1 MSEVE
6 FKVVES
12 NGINI
17 RLAMMGEGP
26 LVIFCH
32 GWPESWYSYRHQLPV
47 VAKAGFKA
55 VAYDVRGYG
64 ESDKPHEIE
73 AYTMRNMTDDVVG
86 IIDALG
92 YETAI
97 TIGHDWG
104 GPIALNTAALN
115 EDRITATG
123 TLSVPFMGRGP
134 MPTLDLWKEIYQ
146 DRFFYQLYFQK
157 EGIAEKEFESDLSKA
172 LFMTYTNSDGRG
184 MKFNLEKGKSG
195 LVPEK
200 TKDSTFLEG
209 MEVFEDFPN
218 LNIGSMEARASW
230 VPFFMER
237 LDEEWN
243 WRGAAEAP
251 KVTSL
256 PSNYFHNGRI
266 YVCCEP
272 DEALLPTVMEFVG
285 EDWFMY
291 ASDYPHPDSEFPESL
306 EYLRNREDMDDI
318 KKNKIIRENAIR
330 FYGLD
335 QSA

>member
-1 MSEVE
+1 MENVE
-6 FKVVES
+6 FKIVES

-32 GWPESWYSYRHQLPV
+32 GWPESWYSYRYQLPA
-47 VAKAGFKA
+47 VADAGFKA

-73 AYTMRNMTDDVVG
+73 AYTMRNMTNDVVG

-92 YETAI
+92 YDTAI

-115 EDRITATG
+115 EDRISATG
-123 TLSVPFMGRGP
+123 TLSVPFTGRGP
-134 MPTLDLWKEIYQ
+134 MPTLDLWKEIYK

-157 EGIAEKEFESDLSKA
+157 EGVAEEEFESDLSRA

-184 MKFNLEKGKSG
+184 MKFNFEKSQSG

-209 MEVFEDFPN
+209 MEMFEDFPN
-218 LNIGSMEARASW
+218 WFTKEDLDYFVSQFEISGLRGPFNRYRAQNIDWHEIPELEGKILEQPAFFVTGTLDPVNFF
-230 VPFFMER
+230 VPSDQSLTDRIKPNYKNLLFV
-237 LDEEWN
+237 EELEGIGHWTQQ
-243 WRGAAEAP
+243 EAP
-251 KVTSL
+251 EEVNSFIIDFLNKVS
-256 PSNYFHNGRI
+256 
-266 YVCCEP
+266 
-272 DEALLPTVMEFVG
+272 
-285 EDWFMY
+285 
-291 ASDYPHPDSEFPESL
+291 
-306 EYLRNREDMDDI
+306 
-318 KKNKIIRENAIR
+318 
-330 FYGLD
+330 
-335 QSA
+335 

>member
-73 AYTMRNMTDDVVG
+73 AYSMRNMTNDVIG
-86 IIDALG
+86 IIDALD
-92 YETAI
+92 YDTAI

-157 EGIAEKEFESDLSKA
+157 EGIAEEEFESDLAKA

-184 MKFNLEKGKSG
+184 MKFNFEKGQSG

-209 MEVFEDFPN
+209 MEMFEDFPN
-218 LNIGSMEARASW
+218 WFTKEDLDYFVSQFEISGLRGPFNRYRAQNIDWHEIPELEGKILEQPAFFVTGTLDPVNFF
-230 VPFFMER
+230 VPSDQSLTDRIKPNYKNLLFA
-237 LDEEWN
+237 EELEGIGHWTQQ
-243 WRGAAEAP
+243 EAP
-251 KVTSL
+251 EKVNS
-256 PSNYFHNGRI
+256 FI
-266 YVCCEP
+266 
-272 DEALLPTVMEFVG
+272 
-285 EDWFMY
+285 
-291 ASDYPHPDSEFPESL
+291 
-306 EYLRNREDMDDI
+306 
-318 KKNKIIRENAIR
+318 
-330 FYGLD
+330 LD
-335 QSA
+335 FLKRVS

>member
-1 MSEVE
+1 MPEVE
-6 FKVVES
+6 FKIIES

-32 GWPESWYSYRHQLPV
+32 GWPESWYSYRHQLPA

-73 AYTMRNMTDDVVG
+73 AYTMRNMTNDVIG

-92 YETAI
+92 YDTAI

-123 TLSVPFMGRGP
+123 TLSVPFTGRGP
-134 MPTLDLWKEIYQ
+134 MPTLDLWKEIYK

-157 EGIAEKEFESDLSKA
+157 EGIAEEEFESDLSKA
-172 LFMTYTNSDGRG
+172 LFITYTNSDGRG
-184 MKFNLEKGKSG
+184 MQKNLEKGQSG

-209 MEVFEDFPN
+209 MEVFEDFPGWFSKEDLEYFVSQFEISGLRGPFN
-218 LNIGSMEARASW
+218 RYRAQNIDWHEIPELEGKILEQPAFFVTGTLDPVNFF
-230 VPFFMER
+230 VPSDQTLIDRIGPNYKDLLFA
-237 LDEEWN
+237 EELEGIGHWTQQ
-243 WRGAAEAP
+243 EAP
-251 KVTSL
+251 EEVNNFILNFLKKVS
-256 PSNYFHNGRI
+256 
-266 YVCCEP
+266 
-272 DEALLPTVMEFVG
+272 
-285 EDWFMY
+285 
-291 ASDYPHPDSEFPESL
+291 
-306 EYLRNREDMDDI
+306 
-318 KKNKIIRENAIR
+318 
-330 FYGLD
+330 
-335 QSA
+335 

>member
-1 MSEVE
+1 MENVE
-6 FKVVES
+6 FKIVKS

-32 GWPESWYSYRHQLPV
+32 GWPESWYSYRYQLPA
-47 VAKAGFKA
+47 VADAGFKA

-73 AYTMRNMTDDVVG
+73 AYTMRNMTNDVVG

-92 YETAI
+92 YDTAI

-115 EDRITATG
+115 EDRISATG
-123 TLSVPFMGRGP
+123 TLSVPFTGRGP
-134 MPTLDLWKEIYQ
+134 MPTLDLWKEIYK

-157 EGIAEKEFESDLSKA
+157 EGVAEEEFESDLSRA

-184 MKFNLEKGKSG
+184 MKFNFEKSQSG

-209 MEVFEDFPN
+209 MEMFEDFPN
-218 LNIGSMEARASW
+218 WFTKEDLDYFVSQFEISGLRGPLNRYRAQNIDWHEIPELEGKILEQPAFFITGTLDPVNFFVPSDQSLTDRIKPNYKNLLFAEELEGIGHW
-230 VPFFMER
+230 TQQ
-237 LDEEWN
+237 
-243 WRGAAEAP
+243 EAP
-251 KVTSL
+251 EEVNSFIIDFL
-256 PSNYFHNGRI
+256 
-266 YVCCEP
+266 
-272 DEALLPTVMEFVG
+272 
-285 EDWFMY
+285 
-291 ASDYPHPDSEFPESL
+291 
-306 EYLRNREDMDDI
+306 NRV
-318 KKNKIIRENAIR
+318 
-330 FYGLD
+330 
-335 QSA
+335 S

>member
-1 MSEVE
+1 MENVE
-6 FKVVES
+6 FKIVKS

-32 GWPESWYSYRHQLPV
+32 GWPESWYSYRYQLPA
-47 VAKAGFKA
+47 VADAGFKA

-73 AYTMRNMTDDVVG
+73 AYTMRNMTNDVVG

-92 YETAI
+92 YDTAI

-115 EDRITATG
+115 EDRISATG
-123 TLSVPFMGRGP
+123 TLSVPFTGRGP
-134 MPTLDLWKEIYQ
+134 MPTLDLWKEIYK

-157 EGIAEKEFESDLSKA
+157 EGVAEEEFESDLSRA

-184 MKFNLEKGKSG
+184 MKFNFEKGQSG

-209 MEVFEDFPN
+209 MEMFEDFPN
-218 LNIGSMEARASW
+218 WFTKEDLDYFVSQFEISGLRGPFNRYRAQNIDWHEIPELEGKILEQPAFFITGTLDPVNFF
-230 VPFFMER
+230 VPSDQSLTDRIKPNYKNLLFA
-237 LDEEWN
+237 EELEGIGHWTQQ
-243 WRGAAEAP
+243 EAP
-251 KVTSL
+251 EEVNNFILNFLEKVS
-256 PSNYFHNGRI
+256 
-266 YVCCEP
+266 
-272 DEALLPTVMEFVG
+272 
-285 EDWFMY
+285 
-291 ASDYPHPDSEFPESL
+291 
-306 EYLRNREDMDDI
+306 
-318 KKNKIIRENAIR
+318 
-330 FYGLD
+330 
-335 QSA
+335 

>member
-1 MSEVE
+1 MENVE
-6 FKVVES
+6 FKIVES

-32 GWPESWYSYRHQLPV
+32 GWPESWYSYRYQLPA
-47 VAKAGFKA
+47 VADAGFKA

-73 AYTMRNMTDDVVG
+73 AYTMRNMTNDVVG

-92 YETAI
+92 YDTAI

-115 EDRITATG
+115 EDRISATG
-123 TLSVPFMGRGP
+123 TLSVPFTGRGP
-134 MPTLDLWKEIYQ
+134 MPTLDLWKEIYK

-157 EGIAEKEFESDLSKA
+157 EGVAEEEFESDLSRA

-184 MKFNLEKGKSG
+184 MKFNFEKSQSG

-209 MEVFEDFPN
+209 MEMFEDFPN
-218 LNIGSMEARASW
+218 WFTKEDLDYFVSQFEISGLRGPFNRYRAQNIDWHEIPELEGKILEQPAFFVTGTLDPVNFF
-230 VPFFMER
+230 VPSDQSLTDRIKPNYKNLLFA
-237 LDEEWN
+237 EELEGIGHWTQQ
-243 WRGAAEAP
+243 EAP
-251 KVTSL
+251 EEVNALILDFLSKV
-256 PSNYFHNGRI
+256 
-266 YVCCEP
+266 
-272 DEALLPTVMEFVG
+272 
-285 EDWFMY
+285 
-291 ASDYPHPDSEFPESL
+291 
-306 EYLRNREDMDDI
+306 
-318 KKNKIIRENAIR
+318 
-330 FYGLD
+330 
-335 QSA
+335 

>member
-73 AYTMRNMTDDVVG
+73 AYSMRNMTNDVIG
-86 IIDALG
+86 IIDALD
-92 YETAI
+92 YDTAI

-157 EGIAEKEFESDLSKA
+157 EGIAEEEFESDLAKA

-184 MKFNLEKGKSG
+184 MKFNFEKGQSG

-209 MEVFEDFPN
+209 MEMFEDFPN
-218 LNIGSMEARASW
+218 WFTKEDLDYFVSQFEISGLRGPFNRYRAQNIDWHEIPELEGKILEQPAFFVTGTLDPVNFF
-230 VPFFMER
+230 VPSDQSLTDRIKPNYKNLLFA
-237 LDEEWN
+237 EELEGIGHWTQQ
-243 WRGAAEAP
+243 EAP
-251 KVTSL
+251 EEVNNFILNFLEKVS
-256 PSNYFHNGRI
+256 
-266 YVCCEP
+266 
-272 DEALLPTVMEFVG
+272 
-285 EDWFMY
+285 
-291 ASDYPHPDSEFPESL
+291 
-306 EYLRNREDMDDI
+306 
-318 KKNKIIRENAIR
+318 
-330 FYGLD
+330 
-335 QSA
+335 

>member
-32 GWPESWYSYRHQLPV
+32 GWPESWYSYRYQLPA
-47 VAKAGFKA
+47 VADAGFKA

-73 AYTMRNMTDDVVG
+73 AYTMRNMTNDVVG

-92 YETAI
+92 YDTAI

-115 EDRITATG
+115 EDRISATG

-134 MPTLDLWKEIYQ
+134 MPTLDLWKEIYK

-157 EGIAEKEFESDLSKA
+157 EGIAEEEFESDLSRA

-184 MKFNLEKGKSG
+184 MKFNFEKSQSG

-209 MEVFEDFPN
+209 MEIFEDFPN
-218 LNIGSMEARASW
+218 WFTKEDLDYFVSQFEISGLRGPFNRYRAQNIDWHEIPELEGKILEQPAFFVTGTLDPVNFF
-230 VPFFMER
+230 VPSDQSLVDRIGPNYKNLIFA
-237 LDEEWN
+237 EELEGVGHWTQQ
-243 WRGAAEAP
+243 EAP
-251 KVTSL
+251 EEVNTFILNFLKKVS
-256 PSNYFHNGRI
+256 
-266 YVCCEP
+266 
-272 DEALLPTVMEFVG
+272 
-285 EDWFMY
+285 
-291 ASDYPHPDSEFPESL
+291 
-306 EYLRNREDMDDI
+306 
-318 KKNKIIRENAIR
+318 
-330 FYGLD
+330 
-335 QSA
+335 

>member
-1 MSEVE
+1 MENVE
-6 FKVVES
+6 FKIVES

-32 GWPESWYSYRHQLPV
+32 GWPESWYSYRYQLPA
-47 VAKAGFKA
+47 VADAGFKA

-73 AYTMRNMTDDVVG
+73 AYTMRNMTNDVVG

-92 YETAI
+92 YDTAI

-115 EDRITATG
+115 EDRISATG

-134 MPTLDLWKEIYQ
+134 MPTLDLWKEIYK

-157 EGIAEKEFESDLSKA
+157 EGVAEEEFESDLSRA

-184 MKFNLEKGKSG
+184 MKFNFEKSQSG

-209 MEVFEDFPN
+209 MEMFEDFPN
-218 LNIGSMEARASW
+218 WFTKEDLDYFVSQFEISGLRGPFNRYRAQNIDWHEIPELEGKILEQPAFFVTGSLDPVNFF
-230 VPFFMER
+230 VPSDQSLTDRIKPNYKNLLFA
-237 LDEEWN
+237 EELEGIGHWTQQ
-243 WRGAAEAP
+243 EAP
-251 KVTSL
+251 EKVNS
-256 PSNYFHNGRI
+256 FI
-266 YVCCEP
+266 
-272 DEALLPTVMEFVG
+272 
-285 EDWFMY
+285 
-291 ASDYPHPDSEFPESL
+291 
-306 EYLRNREDMDDI
+306 
-318 KKNKIIRENAIR
+318 
-330 FYGLD
+330 LD
-335 QSA
+335 FLKRVS

>member
-1 MSEVE
+1 MKEIE
-6 FKVVES
+6 FEFVKS

-32 GWPESWYSYRHQLPV
+32 GWPESWYSYRYQLPA
-47 VAKAGFKA
+47 VADAGFKA

-73 AYTMRNMTDDVVG
+73 AYSMRNMTNDVIG
-86 IIDALG
+86 IIDALD
-92 YETAI
+92 YDTAI

-123 TLSVPFMGRGP
+123 TLSVPFNSRGP
-134 MPTLDLWKEIYQ
+134 MPTLDLWKEIYK

-157 EGIAEKEFESDLSKA
+157 EGIAEEEFESDLTRA

-184 MKFNLEKGKSG
+184 MKFNFEKGQSG

-209 MEVFEDFPN
+209 MEVFEDFPDWFSKEDLDYFVSQFEISGLRGPFNRYRAQNIDWHEIPELEGKILEQPAFFVTGTLDPVNFFVPSDQSLTDRIKPNYKN
-218 LNIGSMEARASW
+218 LLFAEELEGIGHW
-230 VPFFMER
+230 TQQ
-237 LDEEWN
+237 
-243 WRGAAEAP
+243 EAP
-251 KVTSL
+251 EEVNSFILDFLKKVS
-256 PSNYFHNGRI
+256 
-266 YVCCEP
+266 
-272 DEALLPTVMEFVG
+272 
-285 EDWFMY
+285 
-291 ASDYPHPDSEFPESL
+291 
-306 EYLRNREDMDDI
+306 
-318 KKNKIIRENAIR
+318 
-330 FYGLD
+330 
-335 QSA
+335 

>member
-1 MSEVE
+1 MENVE
-6 FKVVES
+6 FKIVES

-32 GWPESWYSYRHQLPV
+32 GWPESWYSYRYQLPA
-47 VAKAGFKA
+47 VADAGFKA

-73 AYTMRNMTDDVVG
+73 AYTMRNMTNDVVG

-92 YETAI
+92 YDTAI

-115 EDRITATG
+115 EDRISATG
-123 TLSVPFMGRGP
+123 TLSVPFTGRGP
-134 MPTLDLWKEIYQ
+134 MPTLDLWKEIYK

-157 EGIAEKEFESDLSKA
+157 EGVAEEEFESDLSRA

-184 MKFNLEKGKSG
+184 MKFNFEKSQSG

-209 MEVFEDFPN
+209 MEMFEDFPN
-218 LNIGSMEARASW
+218 WFTKEDLDYFVSQFEISGLRGPFNRYRAQNIDWHEIPELEGKILEQPAFFITGTLDPVNFF
-230 VPFFMER
+230 VPSDQSLTDRIKPNYKNLLFA
-237 LDEEWN
+237 EELESIGHWTQQ
-243 WRGAAEAP
+243 EAP
-251 KVTSL
+251 EEVNSFIIDFL
-256 PSNYFHNGRI
+256 
-266 YVCCEP
+266 
-272 DEALLPTVMEFVG
+272 
-285 EDWFMY
+285 
-291 ASDYPHPDSEFPESL
+291 
-306 EYLRNREDMDDI
+306 NRV
-318 KKNKIIRENAIR
+318 
-330 FYGLD
+330 
-335 QSA
+335 S

>member
-17 RLAMMGEGP
+17 RLATMGEGP

-73 AYTMRNMTDDVVG
+73 AYSMRNMTNDVIG
-86 IIDALG
+86 IIDALD
-92 YETAI
+92 YDTAI

-134 MPTLDLWKEIYQ
+134 MPTLDLWKEIYK

-157 EGIAEKEFESDLSKA
+157 EGIAEEEFESDLTRA

-184 MKFNLEKGKSG
+184 MKFNFEKGQSG

-209 MEVFEDFPN
+209 MEVFEDFPDWFSKEDLDYFVSQFEISGLRGPFNRYRAQNIDWHEIPELEGKILEQPAFFVTGTLDPVNFFVPSDQSLTDRIKPNYKN
-218 LNIGSMEARASW
+218 LLFAEELEGIGHW
-230 VPFFMER
+230 TQQ
-237 LDEEWN
+237 
-243 WRGAAEAP
+243 EAP
-251 KVTSL
+251 EEVNS
-256 PSNYFHNGRI
+256 FI
-266 YVCCEP
+266 
-272 DEALLPTVMEFVG
+272 
-285 EDWFMY
+285 
-291 ASDYPHPDSEFPESL
+291 
-306 EYLRNREDMDDI
+306 
-318 KKNKIIRENAIR
+318 
-330 FYGLD
+330 LD
-335 QSA
+335 FLKRVS

>member
-32 GWPESWYSYRHQLPV
+32 GWPESWYSYRHQLPA
-47 VAKAGFKA
+47 VANAGFKA

-64 ESDKPHEIE
+64 ESDKPNEIE

-157 EGIAEKEFESDLSKA
+157 EGIAEEEFESDLAKA

-184 MKFNLEKGKSG
+184 MKFNFEKGQSG

-200 TKDSTFLEG
+200 TKDSAFLEG
-209 MEVFEDFPN
+209 MEMFEDFPDWFSKEDLDYFVSQFEISGLRGPFNRYRAQNIDWHEIPELEGKILEQPAFFVTGTLDPVNFFVPSDQSLTDRIKPNYKN
-218 LNIGSMEARASW
+218 LLFAEELEGIGHW
-230 VPFFMER
+230 TQQ
-237 LDEEWN
+237 
-243 WRGAAEAP
+243 EAP
-251 KVTSL
+251 DEVNSFILDFLNKV
-256 PSNYFHNGRI
+256 
-266 YVCCEP
+266 
-272 DEALLPTVMEFVG
+272 
-285 EDWFMY
+285 
-291 ASDYPHPDSEFPESL
+291 
-306 EYLRNREDMDDI
+306 
-318 KKNKIIRENAIR
+318 
-330 FYGLD
+330 
-335 QSA
+335 

>member
-1 MSEVE
+1 MENVE
-6 FKVVES
+6 FKIVES

-26 LVIFCH
+26 LIIFCH
-32 GWPESWYSYRHQLPV
+32 GWPESWYSYRYQLPA
-47 VAKAGFKA
+47 VADAGFKA

-73 AYTMRNMTDDVVG
+73 AYTMRNMTNDVVG

-92 YETAI
+92 YDTAI

-115 EDRITATG
+115 EDRISATG

-134 MPTLDLWKEIYQ
+134 MPTLDLWKEIYK

-157 EGIAEKEFESDLSKA
+157 EGVAEEEFESDLSRA

-184 MKFNLEKGKSG
+184 MKFNFEKGQSG

-209 MEVFEDFPN
+209 MEMFEDFPN
-218 LNIGSMEARASW
+218 WFTKEDLDYFVSQFEISGLRGPFNRYRAQNIDWHEIPELEGKILEQPAFFVTGTLDPVNFF
-230 VPFFMER
+230 VPSDQSLTDRIKPNYKNLLFA
-237 LDEEWN
+237 EELEGIGHWTQQ
-243 WRGAAEAP
+243 EAP
-251 KVTSL
+251 EKVNS
-256 PSNYFHNGRI
+256 FI
-266 YVCCEP
+266 
-272 DEALLPTVMEFVG
+272 
-285 EDWFMY
+285 
-291 ASDYPHPDSEFPESL
+291 
-306 EYLRNREDMDDI
+306 
-318 KKNKIIRENAIR
+318 
-330 FYGLD
+330 LD
-335 QSA
+335 FLKRVS

>member
-6 FKVVES
+6 FKIIES

-32 GWPESWYSYRHQLPV
+32 GWPESWYSYRHQLPA

-73 AYTMRNMTDDVVG
+73 AYSMRNMTNDVIG

-92 YETAI
+92 YDTAI

-134 MPTLDLWKEIYQ
+134 TPTLDLWKEIYK

-157 EGIAEKEFESDLSKA
+157 EGIAEEEFESDLSRA
-172 LFMTYTNSDGRG
+172 LFITYTNSDGRG
-184 MKFNLEKGKSG
+184 MKFNFEKGQSG

-200 TKDSTFLEG
+200 TKDSSFLEG
-209 MEVFEDFPN
+209 MEVFEDFPDWFSKEDLDYFVSQFEISGLRGPFNRYRAQNIDWHEIPELEGKILEQPAFFVTGTLDPVNFFVPSDQSLTDRIKPNYKN
-218 LNIGSMEARASW
+218 LLFAEELEGIGHW
-230 VPFFMER
+230 TQQ
-237 LDEEWN
+237 
-243 WRGAAEAP
+243 EAP
-251 KVTSL
+251 EEVNSFILDFLKKVS
-256 PSNYFHNGRI
+256 
-266 YVCCEP
+266 
-272 DEALLPTVMEFVG
+272 
-285 EDWFMY
+285 
-291 ASDYPHPDSEFPESL
+291 
-306 EYLRNREDMDDI
+306 
-318 KKNKIIRENAIR
+318 
-330 FYGLD
+330 
-335 QSA
+335 

>member
-32 GWPESWYSYRHQLPV
+32 GWPESWYSYRYQLPA
-47 VAKAGFKA
+47 VADAGFKA

-123 TLSVPFMGRGP
+123 TLSVPFNSRGP
-134 MPTLDLWKEIYQ
+134 MPTLDLWKEIYK

-157 EGIAEKEFESDLSKA
+157 EGIAEEEFESDLTRA

-184 MKFNLEKGKSG
+184 MKFNFEKGQSG

-209 MEVFEDFPN
+209 MEVFEDFPDWFSKEDLDYFVSQFEISGLRGPFNRYRAQNIDWHEIPELEGKILEQPAFFVTGTLDPVNFFVPSDQSLTDRIKPNYKN
-218 LNIGSMEARASW
+218 LLFAEELEGIGHW
-230 VPFFMER
+230 TQQ
-237 LDEEWN
+237 
-243 WRGAAEAP
+243 EAP
-251 KVTSL
+251 EEVNNFILNFLEKVS
-256 PSNYFHNGRI
+256 
-266 YVCCEP
+266 
-272 DEALLPTVMEFVG
+272 
-285 EDWFMY
+285 
-291 ASDYPHPDSEFPESL
+291 
-306 EYLRNREDMDDI
+306 
-318 KKNKIIRENAIR
+318 
-330 FYGLD
+330 
-335 QSA
+335 

>member
-1 MSEVE
+1 MENVE
-6 FKVVES
+6 FKIVES

-32 GWPESWYSYRHQLPV
+32 GWPESWYSYRYQLPA
-47 VAKAGFKA
+47 VADAGFKA

-73 AYTMRNMTDDVVG
+73 AYTMRNMTNDVVG

-92 YETAI
+92 YDTAI

-115 EDRITATG
+115 EDRISATG
-123 TLSVPFMGRGP
+123 TLSVPFTGRGP
-134 MPTLDLWKEIYQ
+134 MPTLDLWKEIYK

-157 EGIAEKEFESDLSKA
+157 EGVAEEEFESDLSRA

-184 MKFNLEKGKSG
+184 MKFNFEKSQSG

-209 MEVFEDFPN
+209 MEMFEDFPN
-218 LNIGSMEARASW
+218 WFTKEDLDYFVSQFEISGLRGPFNRYRAQNIDWHEIPELEGKILEQPAFFITGTLDPVNFF
-230 VPFFMER
+230 VPSDQSLTDRIKPNYKNLLFA
-237 LDEEWN
+237 EELEGIGHWTQQ
-243 WRGAAEAP
+243 EAP
-251 KVTSL
+251 EEVNSFIIDFL
-256 PSNYFHNGRI
+256 
-266 YVCCEP
+266 
-272 DEALLPTVMEFVG
+272 
-285 EDWFMY
+285 
-291 ASDYPHPDSEFPESL
+291 
-306 EYLRNREDMDDI
+306 NRV
-318 KKNKIIRENAIR
+318 
-330 FYGLD
+330 
-335 QSA
+335 S